1 MVGRLIIGLLVLVS
15 ALVGATVGLLLVY
28 STDLP
33 QVDQLEHYRPS
44 SITELYDDQGRTI
57 GSFALQRRVVATYDD
72 YPPVMRQA
80 LISIEDKDFYRHWGI
95 NVWRIAGAAYRDI
108 RSGGRVQG
116 ASTLTM
122 QLARNLFLSPD
133 RSFHRKIQEALLA
146 VQIERRFTKPQIFTL
161 YANQIYLGH
170 GVYGFE
176 AASQFYFS
184 KPAKKLT
191 LDEAALLAG
200 LPKSPTYYSPITHP
214 DHALKRRNLVINSM
228 LEDGEIT
235 AQQAAAAREQPVR
248 LELAH
253 DPDSLAPYFVEE
265 IRRYLEG
272 KYGSDQVHEGGL
284 RVYTSLDMDL
294 QRAANRALFDG
305 LAAYE
310 RRHGWRGR
318 LQNVLTGDVTLA
330 NYQHP
335 DWESD
340 PEVNSYVHA
349 LVTAVTPASASVRF
363 GRYSATLTSADVAWT
378 RNAAVRHP
386 EARRYCLRESPG
398 AESRTGKRESAW
410 KKTPARKAHWS
421 QSTTPRAKSKP
432 WSADA
437 ISISPSSTARP
448 RRCARSGSSFKPYV
462 YTAAIDRGATPDD
475 TILDAPISFPMPAGP
490 AYEPHN
496 YDEKF
501 EGTITLRR
509 ALAQSRNIPALK
521 LADNLGIKTV
531 IDYAH
536 RFGITS
542 NIPPYLPVALG
553 AVEVTPMEQTSA
565 FSVFPNDGVHI
576 TPRYITKVTDYE
588 GRTLEENFPDVKDV
602 ISARTARTMTAMLRE
617 VVLHGTGIAASTL
630 KYPLAGKTGTTN
642 NFTDAWFVGFSP
654 SITCGV
660 WVGYDEKKFLGAKET
675 GARAALTYLDGFH
688 EGRSGGKRPGRIP
701 AAPGRNAER
710 VSTKLT
716 RQTQLRQEMKP
727 TSRRRCGDHCMWER
741 VSDPS
746 RPSAARQYY
755 FFNAAKLSSRIR
767 AASST
772 SALPIFKGG
781 DIRITLP

>member
-1 MVGRLIIGLLVLVS
+1 MKFDLQTSGESTTVENKMVGRLIIGLLVLVS
-15 ALVGATVGLLLVY
+15 ALIGATAGLLLVY

-44 SITELYDDQGRTI
+44 SITELYDDQGRI
-57 GSFALQRRVVATYDD
+57 VGSFALQRRVVASYDD
-72 YPPVMRQA
+72 YPEVLRQA

-176 AASQFYFS
+176 AASEFYFS
-184 KPAKKLT
+184 KPAKRLT

-200 LPKSPTYYSPITHP
+200 LPKSPSYYSPITHP
-214 DHALKRRNLVINSM
+214 ERAIKRRNLVINSM
-228 LEDGEIT
+228 LEDGVIT
-235 AQQAAAAREQPVR
+235 TQQATAARDQPLG

-265 IRRYLEG
+265 IRRYLEA

-284 RVYTSLDMDL
+284 RVYTSLDTDL

-310 RRHGWRGR
+310 RRHGWRGH
-318 LQNVLTGDVTLA
+318 LENILTGDIPLA
-330 NYQHP
+330 SYQHP
-335 DWESD
+335 DWDSE

-349 LVTAVTPASASVRF
+349 LVMAVSPASATLRF
-363 GRYSATLTSADVAWT
+363 GRYIATLLPADAAWT
-378 RNAAVRHP
+378 RRKLAEILKRGDIVYVKVVSLNAGDK
-386 EARRYCLRESPG
+386 ARVTLEEDSGAQGALVAIDNATGEIKAMVGGRDFNLSKFNRATQALR
-398 AESRTGKRESAW
+398 
-410 KKTPARKAHWS
+410 
-421 QSTTPRAKSKP
+421 QV
-432 WSADA
+432 
-437 ISISPSSTARP
+437 
-448 RRCARSGSSFKPYV
+448 GSSFKPYV
-462 YTAAIDRGATPDD
+462 YTAAIDRGDAPDD
-475 TILDAPISFPMPAGP
+475 TILDAPVSFPMPSGP
-490 AYEPHN
+490 PYEPHN

-521 LADNLGIKTV
+521 LADSLGIKTV

-553 AVEVTPMEQTSA
+553 AVEITPIEQTSA

-576 TPRYITKVTDYE
+576 APRYITKVTDYE

-602 ISARTARTMTAMLRE
+602 VGARTARIMTSMLRE
-617 VVLHGTGIAASTL
+617 VVQHGTAIAAASL

-654 SITCGV
+654 SLTCGV
-660 WVGYDEKKFLGAKET
+660 WIGYDEKKFLGARET
-675 GARAALTYLDGFH
+675 GAHAALPVWIDFMKTALAGKDPGEFQPPPAPTLNTPPQKLDT
-688 EGRSGGKRPGRIP
+688 PDT
-701 AAPGRNAER
+701 APPEEE
-710 VSTKLT
+710 T
-716 RQTQLRQEMKP
+716 
-727 TSRRRCGDHCMWER
+727 H
-741 VSDPS
+741 
-746 RPSAARQYY
+746 
-755 FFNAAKLSSRIR
+755 
-767 AASST
+767 
-772 SALPIFKGG
+772 
-781 DIRITLP
+781 

>member
-1 MVGRLIIGLLVLVS
+1 MMGRLVIGLLVLVS
-15 ALVGATVGLLLVY
+15 ALGGATAGLLLVY

-44 SITELYDDQGRTI
+44 SITELYGDQGHTI

-72 YPPVMRQA
+72 YPQVLRQA

-176 AASQFYFS
+176 AASEFYFS

-214 DHALKRRNLVINSM
+214 DHALKRRNLVINSL

-235 AQQAAAAREQPVR
+235 AQQATVARDQPIR

-310 RRHGWRGR
+310 RRHGWRGH
-318 LQNVLTGDVTLA
+318 LQNILTGDVTLA

-335 DWESD
+335 DWDSE
-340 PEVNSYVHA
+340 PEINDYVHA
-349 LVTAVTPASASVRF
+349 LVVAVGPASATIRF
-363 GRYSATLTSADVAWT
+363 GRYAATLTPADAAWT
-378 RNAAVRHP
+378 RRKLPSILKPGDLAYVKILSLNPDGKARVSLEEDSGVQGALVAIDNATGEIKAMVGGRDFNLSKFNR
-386 EARRYCLRESPG
+386 ATQALR
-398 AESRTGKRESAW
+398 
-410 KKTPARKAHWS
+410 
-421 QSTTPRAKSKP
+421 QV
-432 WSADA
+432 
-437 ISISPSSTARP
+437 
-448 RRCARSGSSFKPYV
+448 GSSFKPYV
-462 YTAAIDRGATPDD
+462 YTAAIDHGATPDD
-475 TILDAPISFPMPAGP
+475 TILDAAISFPMPSGP
-490 AYEPHN
+490 PYEPHN

-501 EGTITLRR
+501 EGMITLRR

-521 LADNLGIKTV
+521 LADNLGINTV

-553 AVEVTPMEQTSA
+553 AVEVTPLEQTSA
-565 FSVFPNDGVHI
+565 YSVFPDDGVRI

-588 GRTLEENFPDVKDV
+588 GRTLEEDFPDVKDV
-602 ISARTARTMTAMLRE
+602 VSARTARIMTAMLRE
-617 VVLHGTGIAASTL
+617 VVLHGTGIAAATL

-660 WVGYDEKKFLGAKET
+660 WVGYDEDKFLGARET
-675 GARAALTYLDGFH
+675 GARAALPIWMDFMKAALA
-688 EGRSGGKRPGRIP
+688 GKDPGEFQP
-701 AAPGRNAER
+701 PPEAE
-710 VSTKLT
+710 
-716 RQTQLRQEMKP
+716 
-727 TSRRRCGDHCMWER
+727 
-741 VSDPS
+741 PS
-746 RPSAARQYY
+746 PSAQKVDTPDTAP
-755 FFNAAKLSSRIR
+755 A
-767 AASST
+767 
-772 SALPIFKGG
+772 G
-781 DIRITLP
+781 DESH